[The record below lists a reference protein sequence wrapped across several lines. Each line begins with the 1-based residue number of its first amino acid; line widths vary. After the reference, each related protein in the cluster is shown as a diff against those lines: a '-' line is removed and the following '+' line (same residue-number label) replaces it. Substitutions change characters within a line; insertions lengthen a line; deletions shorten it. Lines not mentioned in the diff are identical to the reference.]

1 MSPERKFETPGRL
14 STLTAAVSG
23 ALVAAL
29 VGYLVFHAFGS
40 NDPPAIVA
48 GAIPGA
54 GWSRDGTTYLA
65 IDVRNEGDLP
75 ASDVQIQ
82 VQPDGDGAEV
92 RRSSIDYL
100 AGGETSRIY
109 VAVPGASSG
118 SGARDSAGRE
128 LRVLVV
134 GFKEP

>member
-1 MSPERKFETPGRL
+1 MSPERKTKEAPGRL

-29 VGYLVFHAFGS
+29 VGYLAVHAVGS
-40 NDPPAIVA
+40 NAPPAIVA
-48 GAIPGA
+48 DAVPEA
-54 GWSRDGTTYLA
+54 NWSRAGVTYLA

-82 VQPDGDGAEV
+82 VQPEKDGEEIRHASV
-92 RRSSIDYL
+92 DYL

-109 VAVPGASSG
+109 VAVSGASPTAAEES
-118 SGARDSAGRE
+118 SARE
-128 LRVLVV
+128 LHVMVV